1 MTDTLKKY
9 LTTDHSARIQL
20 LRLSQAWQDGLA
32 HQKLPAAVTRLL
44 GELSAAC
51 VLLAG
56 NIKFDGSVVLQI
68 QGSGPVSLM
77 VAECTGA
84 LDLRATAHLRDTA
97 ATLPEDAGLHALVNP
112 DGKGRFTVMLDPSR
126 RGEGAS
132 LYQGIVPLEGDSV
145 AHALEY
151 YMKHSEQLDTRL
163 WLAANDRFCT
173 GLLLQRMPSSQHHGG
188 QAAEQHTDDED
199 RTWEHCTALAD
210 TVASQELLD
219 LTTDA
224 LMHRLFWQDDLVS
237 FAPQAVRWHCAC
249 SRERVANMLRTLGQA
264 EIDGILAEQGHV
276 HIGCNF
282 CGKPYEFDAVDC
294 AALFAEGTQP
304 LQTPGSGLL
313 H

>member
-9 LTTDHSARIQL
+9 LTTDHGTRIQT
-20 LRLSQAWQDGLA
+20 LRLSQAWRDGLA
-32 HQKLPAAVTRLL
+32 HQQLPTAVNRLL

-51 VLLAG
+51 ILLAG
-56 NIKFDGSVVLQI
+56 NIKFEGSVVLQI

-77 VAECTGA
+77 VAECTGE
-84 LDLRATAHLRDTA
+84 LELRATAHLRDA
-97 ATLPEDAGLHALVNP
+97 AAVLPDDAGLQALANP
-112 DGKGRFTVMLDPSR
+112 DGKGRFTVILDPSR

-163 WLAANDRFCT
+163 WLAANDRFCA
-173 GLLLQRMPSSQHHGG
+173 GLLLQRMPSSQHGGG
-188 QAAEQHTDDED
+188 QTAERHTDEED
-199 RTWEHCTALAD
+199 RTWEHCMALAE
-210 TVASQELLD
+210 TVTGQELVD

-224 LMHRLFWQDDLVS
+224 LIHRLFWQDDLVS
-237 FAPQAVRWHCAC
+237 FEPRAVRWHCSC
-249 SRERVANMLRTLGQA
+249 TRDRVASMLRTLGRT
-264 EIDGILAEQGHV
+264 EIDSILAEQGHV

-304 LQTPGSGLL
+304 LQAPGSTLL

>member
-1 MTDTLKKY
+1 
-9 LTTDHSARIQL
+9 
-20 LRLSQAWQDGLA
+20 
-32 HQKLPAAVTRLL
+32 
-44 GELSAAC
+44 
-51 VLLAG
+51 
-56 NIKFDGSVVLQI
+56 
-68 QGSGPVSLM
+68 M

-84 LDLRATAHLRDTA
+84 LELRATAHLRNPA
-97 ATLPEDAGLHALVNP
+97 AALPEDAGLQTLVNP
-112 DGKGRFTVMLDPSR
+112 DGKGRFTVMLDPAR
-126 RGEGAS
+126 RGKSAG

-163 WLAANDRFCT
+163 WLAANDRFCA
-173 GLLLQRMPSSQHHGG
+173 GLLLQRMPSGQHGEG
-188 QAAEQHTDDED
+188 RAAERHTDEED
-199 RTWEHCTALAD
+199 QTWEHCMALAD

-224 LMHRLFWQDDLVS
+224 LMHRLFWQDDVIS
-237 FAPQAVRWHCAC
+237 FEPRAVCWHCSC
-249 SRERVANMLRTLGQA
+249 SRDRVANMLRTLGRT
-264 EIDGILAEQGHV
+264 EIDNILAEQGHV

-304 LQTPGSGLL
+304 QTPGSSLL